1 MELEWGERKRR
12 ANQTKHGIDF
22 QMARQVFGGWFI
34 EREDR
39 RAVYGERRMVAY
51 GEVDGVVLCVV
62 YTLRDG
68 RRRIISVRRAR
79 RDERKDYHAATSHLG
94 SP

>member
-1 MELEWGERKRR
+1 MELEWDERKRR
-12 ANQTKHGIDF
+12 TNLAKHGIDF
-22 QMARQVFGGWFI
+22 ETAKQVFGGRFI

-39 RAVYGERRMVAY
+39 RTVYGERRMVAY

-68 RRRIISVRRAR
+68 RRRMISVRRAR
-79 RDERKDYHAATSHLG
+79 RDERKDHHEATSHLG